1 MRALGLPRASPAAF
15 RRPSGSAPS
24 AFLPSLR
31 RLRRS
36 LPRLRRSFL
45 RLHCSLLRLNCT
57 VQFALQWQPPLHC
70 NGSLHCTAH
79 CSLHCTAMA
88 ASGAFKAFRVEV
100 APAGRWQRHTRPL
113 VLLHGESPTLNL
125 REGEFFLGKR
135 GPRCVGTCWGPPGP
149 GAVAAAGSWSSAP
162 AGAGQEEEARA
173 GRLALRAVRL
183 ESFDPAAHA
192 AGHGLLTARP
202 EVVRWP
208 LLIAERQLLCAPS
221 VHALVLGGGGMA
233 LQ

>member
-1 MRALGLPRASPAAF
+1 MRALGLPRA
-15 RRPSGSAPS
+15 
-24 AFLPSLR
+24 L
-31 RLRRS
+31 
-36 LPRLRRSFL
+36 LPRS
-45 RLHCSLLRLNCT
+45 
-57 VQFALQWQPPLHC
+57 AGPPAQPPPPSCSASGASVAASRASVAASCASIAASCASIARCYLHC
-70 NGSLHCTAH
+70 NGSLHCTAN

-88 ASGAFKAFRVEV
+88 ASCAFKAFRVEV
-100 APAGRWQRHTRPL
+100 APAGRCQRHTRPL

-125 REGEFFLGKR
+125 REGEFFWGKR
-135 GPRCVGTCWGPPGP
+135 GPRCVGKCWGPPGP

-162 AGAGQEEEARA
+162 AGAGQGEEARA

-208 LLIAERQLLCAPS
+208 LLIAERQLLCASS